1 MAARSIGTAAI
12 SFGLVTVPVRIYPAV
27 RPSAGISFHF
37 LHAKDGA
44 RLRQQYICAKDGE
57 VVPRSETVRGYEF
70 AKDRYVTFSDE
81 ELKALD
87 EKATHGIEITEFVPE
102 ESVDPAYFERAYYLG
117 PDKGGEKAYSLLTA
131 AMEETKLLA
140 LAKYAARG
148 KDYLV
153 LIRPA
158 EGRLV
163 MQQLYHSDEV
173 RPISDVPFERRAA
186 REGELKLARQ
196 LIEQIASERFRPER
210 YEDEVRKRVE
220 TLINKKVE
228 GEDITEAPAGER
240 PRGEVVDLMEAL
252 KASLE
257 RKGRTE
263 RTGAAEGK
271 PARRPA
277 ARRPATTRAPRAAR
291 SSSRR
296 RAS

>member
-1 MAARSIGTAAI
+1 MAARSISRAAI

-37 LHAKDGA
+37 LHGKDGA
-44 RLRQQYICAKDGE
+44 RLKQQYVCTRDGD
-57 VVPRSETVRGYEF
+57 VVPRSDTVRGYEF
-70 AKDRYVTFSDE
+70 AEDRYVTFSDE

-87 EKATHGIEITEFVPE
+87 EKATQGIEITEFVPA
-102 ESVDPAYFERAYYLG
+102 ESVDPVYYERTYYLG

-153 LIRPA
+153 LVRPS
-158 EGRLV
+158 EGRLA
-163 MQQLYHSDEV
+163 MQQLFHSDEV
-173 RPISDVPFERRAA
+173 RPIAEVPFEKRPA
-186 REGELKLARQ
+186 REAELKLARQ

-220 TLINKKVE
+220 ALIQRKVE
-228 GEDITEAPAGER
+228 GEDITEAPASDH
-240 PRGEVVDLMEAL
+240 PRGKVVDLMEAL

-257 RKGRTE
+257 RKGKTTSPE
-263 RTGAAEGK
+263 RKAIRRAES
-271 PARRPA
+271 RRPA
-277 ARRPATTRAPRAAR
+277 AARASRGPRTGT
-291 SSSRR
+291 RR